1 MELMKRRDFLTVTST
16 AGAAVLAGCAVRCP
30 PVQTGTGP
38 AVQTDSAGP
47 DALAGWEWRDDEN
60 SRIEEQGPDF
70 EVVVRGCSDTDV
82 LRLRARTVPAR
93 LDLTDVAA
101 RMARTMVD
109 AGGVG
114 IAGPQVGL
122 SLRVATLM
130 LDYKTDKPYT
140 VFVRNPVIMERSDE
154 TIDGYEGCLSIPGVG
169 GKVRRNSWIKV
180 TYENEEGEKITTE
193 AHEHNAVLWQH
204 EIDHLDGVLYVD
216 RLLGELMSMEEVRRR
231 RQELDE
237 LSPEG
242 SIIIPGSERLSI
254 RGRLDRIWPG
264 IHRC

>member
-1 MELMKRRDFLTVTST
+1 MELVERRDFLAITST
-16 AGAAVLAGCAVRCP
+16 VGAAALAGCAVRCP
-30 PVQTGTGP
+30 PVQTGTGG
-38 AVQTDSAGP
+38 VVSTDLSDP
-47 DALAGWEWRDDEN
+47 DVLVGWAWRDEE
-60 SRIEEQGPDF
+60 SSLIEAQEPDF

-82 LRLRARTVPAR
+82 LRLRARPVPAR

-109 AGGVG
+109 ASGVG

-140 VFVRNPVIMERSDE
+140 IFARNPVIIERSDE
-154 TIDGYEGCLSIPGVG
+154 TVDGYEGCLSIPGVG
-169 GKVRRNSWIKV
+169 GKVRRNNWIKV

-193 AHEHNAVLWQH
+193 AHRHNAVLWQH
-204 EIDHLDGVLYVD
+204 EIDHLNGVLYVD

-231 RQELDE
+231 RQELDK
-237 LSPEG
+237 LPLEG
-242 SIIIPGSERLSI
+242 SHIIPGSERLSI
-254 RGRLDRIWPG
+254 RGRLNRIWPG
-264 IHRC
+264 IHLG

>member
-1 MELMKRRDFLTVTST
+1 MELMKRRDFLTITST
-16 AGAAVLAGCAVRCP
+16 AGAAVLAGCAMRCP
-30 PVQTGTGP
+30 PVQTGTGAAAP
-38 AVQTDSAGP
+38 TDPPDS
-47 DALAGWEWRDDEN
+47 DALAEWKWPDEER
-60 SRIEEQGPDF
+60 SLLEVQGPDF

-109 AGGVG
+109 ASGVG

-130 LDYKTDKPYT
+130 LDYKTDKPHT
-140 VFVRNPVIMERSDE
+140 IFVRNPVIIERSDE
-154 TIDGYEGCLSIPGVG
+154 TVDGYEGCLSIPGVG

-193 AHEHNAVLWQH
+193 AHKHNAVLWQH

-216 RLLGELMSMEEVRRR
+216 RLLGELMSMEEVRIKRK
-231 RQELDE
+231 ELDE
-237 LSPEG
+237 LPPEG
-242 SIIIPGSERLSI
+242 SHIIPGSERLSI
-254 RGRLDRIWPG
+254 RGRLNSIWPG
-264 IHRC
+264 IHRS

>member
-1 MELMKRRDFLTVTST
+1 MELMKRRDFLTITST
-16 AGAAVLAGCAVRCP
+16 VGAAALVGCAVRRP
-30 PVQTGTGP
+30 PVQTGTGGAVPTDP
-38 AVQTDSAGP
+38 AGTDVRV
-47 DALAGWEWRDDEN
+47 EWAWADEER
-60 SRIEEQGPDF
+60 SLLEEQGPYF

-82 LRLRARTVPAR
+82 LRRRARPVPAR
-93 LDLTDVAA
+93 LDLTAVAA

-109 AGGVG
+109 ANGVG
-114 IAGPQVGL
+114 IAGPQIGL

-130 LDYKTDKPYT
+130 LDYKTDKPRT
-140 VFVRNPVIMERSDE
+140 VFVRNPVIIERSDE
-154 TIDGYEGCLSIPGVG
+154 TVDGYEGCLSIPGVG

-193 AHEHNAVLWQH
+193 AHKHNAVLWQH

-231 RQELDE
+231 RKELDE
-237 LSPEG
+237 LPPEG
-242 SIIIPGSERLSI
+242 SHIIPGSERLSI
-254 RGRLDRIWPG
+254 RGRLNRIWPS